1 MQGYRERC
9 SSGKKWDS
17 RLILQNGRKEKEFD
31 ILHHIGYCDAKY
43 HMAPLSTMELKVR
56 DELKKGKA
64 ASVSTLTVRNIPAD
78 VDAAITAQAK
88 AAGKSKSDFIQGF
101 LSSTFGD
108 IIGNFSRTSELV
120 ALMDRELSG
129 ATGLPLT
136 ENWYDGGHSLTEN
149 REYCRLLEIHSE
161 EDLQRIMLSAVPW
174 LTRRVRQL
182 DTGIPML
189 PHGISMTCALFI
201 EAASRDY
208 QLLDAFH
215 RHLFWYVPE
224 EKFRADVDE
233 IRKARLM
240 PPAPWPAF

>member
-1 MQGYRERC
+1 M
-9 SSGKKWDS
+9 
-17 RLILQNGRKEKEFD
+17 
-31 ILHHIGYCDAKY
+31 HHKVYNDANC
-43 HMAPLSTMELKVR
+43 HTALFITTEISMR

-64 ASVSTLTVRNIPAD
+64 ASTSTLTVRNIPAD

-88 AAGKSKSDFIQGF
+88 AARKSKSDFIQGF

-108 IIGNFSRTSELV
+108 IIGNFSRTNELV

-161 EDLQRIMLSAVPW
+161 DDLQRIMLSAVPW
-174 LTRRVRQL
+174 LTLRVRQL

-201 EAASRDY
+201 EAAGRDY

-215 RHLFWYVPE
+215 RHLYWYVPE
-224 EKFRADVDE
+224 GKFRDDVDK

-240 PPAPWPAF
+240 PPASWPAF

>member
-1 MQGYRERC
+1 MH
-9 SSGKKWDS
+9 
-17 RLILQNGRKEKEFD
+17 L
-31 ILHHIGYCDAKY
+31 IGYYDANY
-43 HMAPLSTMELKVR
+43 HTALFSSMEFKMH
-56 DELKKGKA
+56 DESKKGKA
-64 ASVSTLTVRNIPAD
+64 ASTSALTVRNIPAD

-101 LSSTFGD
+101 LTSTFGD

-161 EDLQRIMLSAVPW
+161 DDLQHIMLSAVPW
-174 LTRRVRQL
+174 LTRRIRQL

-189 PHGISMTCALFI
+189 PHGISLSCALFI
-201 EAASRDY
+201 EAAGRDY
-208 QLLDAFH
+208 PLLDAFH

-224 EKFRADVDE
+224 EKFRDDVDK
-233 IRKARLM
+233 IREARLM
-240 PPAPWPAF
+240 PPAPWPEF